1 MASNDTSQRSV
12 ADNTL
17 STIGSQKLSGLSPI
31 EHPVVSSQPPAD
43 DLPKSLE
50 VTTTADFGFLPI
62 PPQCRYNPDQTQ
74 DLPHWKTAIFALA
87 STFTAMNLYYCQPI
101 LVQLAED
108 FHVDYIEVSRI
119 PTLLQA
125 GYAVGLVFLSPLGD
139 LIRRRQLLLVLM
151 FTSGSLS
158 VGLALTKSI
167 VGFEILS
174 FFVAISSVT
183 PQVLMPLTADLARPS
198 RRATSIAIVI
208 SGLLMGVLLAR
219 VLGGVIAQ
227 FSSFRNIYWMGV
239 GGQFLLLL
247 AIYLVCPDVP
257 VKNPD
262 LTYLQILLTMLK
274 FAVTEPLLLQGAL
287 IFFAGSAIFAGF
299 WVTMTFL
306 LAGAP
311 YHYSTLEIGIF
322 GLVGMFG
329 ISTAPFVG
337 RLVDGFVPWMAT
349 FVSLVLVLLS
359 QVIQTAAGKISIGAV
374 IVATLVLD
382 IGAQACQVSVTA
394 AVFGIQP
401 EARARLN
408 AVLVFFLFMGQVM
421 GTAVG
426 TELLVNR
433 SYTFSSAVRVSFCVF
448 QFVVLLAR
456 GPHVPRKTWFGWAGG
471 MEFRKQSLEKKSV
484 SFVDEKGAAIKTDSP
499 A

>member
-1 MASNDTSQRSV
+1 
-12 ADNTL
+12 
-17 STIGSQKLSGLSPI
+17 
-31 EHPVVSSQPPAD
+31 
-43 DLPKSLE
+43 
-50 VTTTADFGFLPI
+50 
-62 PPQCRYNPDQTQ
+62 
-74 DLPHWKTAIFALA
+74 
-87 STFTAMNLYYCQPI
+87 
-101 LVQLAED
+101 
-108 FHVDYIEVSRI
+108 
-119 PTLLQA
+119 
-125 GYAVGLVFLSPLGD
+125 
-139 LIRRRQLLLVLM
+139 
-151 FTSGSLS
+151 
-158 VGLALTKSI
+158 
-167 VGFEILS
+167 
-174 FFVAISSVT
+174 
-183 PQVLMPLTADLARPS
+183 MPLTADLARPS

-287 IFFAGSAIFAGF
+287 ILFAGSAIFAGF